1 MIAPESNQTV
11 AEAEA
16 AAEEAAARHGHP
28 LTDRRRSTR
37 TKQKFVTQM
46 TPWTAGHA
54 SIPFDV
60 IIEDISETGVGLV
73 HDQPIKVGLRHLLNV
88 PRGEN
93 QRPVIREY
101 IVVRCD
107 VRPEGGYAIGLEQQF
122 TRGSVDELL
131 PAKRVTSSTTK
142 LLFLLF
148 GIFGLLIAALA
159 PL

>member
-1 MIAPESNQTV
+1 MIAPESTAT
-11 AEAEA
+11 AESEA
-16 AAEEAAARHGHP
+16 SDARHAHP
-28 LTDRRRSTR
+28 LTDRRRSAR
-37 TKQKFVTQM
+37 LKQKFVTQM
-46 TPWTAGHA
+46 TPWSAGHA

-107 VRPEGGYAIGLEQQF
+107 SRPEGGYAIGLEQQF
-122 TRGSVDELL
+122 TRGSIDEL

>member
-1 MIAPESNQTV
+1 MIAPESNQSV
-11 AEAEA
+11 ADAEAEA
-16 AAEEAAARHGHP
+16 AAAARHAHP

-73 HDQPIKVGLRHLLNV
+73 HDQPIKVGVRHLLTV

-107 VRPEGGYAIGLEQQF
+107 ARREGGYAIGLEQQF
-122 TRGSVDELL
+122 NRGSIDEL